1 MASTIVGN
9 VKSHFEKKK
18 SLVDEIQAP
27 PAPEPSTAPL
37 PSHQWQ
43 SPGLHPKT
51 EQPGKMEN
59 LEVLFFS
66 IKVSPPLQISRF
78 SLRYNTNGNFF
89 VMTSSHTSSLC
100 LPPSSLHSRN
110 CSRNSST
117 LFMASICSLPSSA
130 SSDQPSD

>member
-1 MASTIVGN
+1 MSGATAIEGEPLQVIRSKESGVRCYGVYN
-9 VKSHFEKKK
+9 RRKCKEPLREKK

-51 EQPGKMEN
+51 EQPEKIEN

-66 IKVSPPLQISRF
+66 ELRFPPLKLFDFLSD
-78 SLRYNTNGNFF
+78 T
-89 VMTSSHTSSLC
+89 
-100 LPPSSLHSRN
+100 
-110 CSRNSST
+110 T
-117 LFMASICSLPSSA
+117 LTAIFL
-130 SSDQPSD
+130 